1 MIHTFSTPLEEART
15 KKESPDTVVRWP
27 YILRVLDK
35 NTKNTPF
42 NN

>member
-27 YILRVLDK
+27 NILKVLDK
-35 NTKNTPF
+35 NTNYIPF
-42 NN
+42 IN